1 MKVHIFRK
9 WRQILSPV
17 QNDIPLN

>member
-9 WRQILSPV
+9 WRQILSLV